1 MIPTRYE
8 NISEP
13 TILNLNKSTYEEQTP
28 LQRNPAY
35 AGTNLTT
42 IETSK
47 PENAQALADTEEL
60 AYEIVPLISC
70 QPASATTIL
79 PSSREE
85 DGYNELTGQEKGH
98 SQ

>member
-1 MIPTRYE
+1 M
-8 NISEP
+8 
-13 TILNLNKSTYEEQTP
+13 NLTKSTYEEQTP

-35 AGTNLTT
+35 AGTNLIT

-47 PENAQALADTEEL
+47 PENAQALAATEEL

-70 QPASATTIL
+70 QPASATTKITL
-79 PSSREE
+79 SSGEE